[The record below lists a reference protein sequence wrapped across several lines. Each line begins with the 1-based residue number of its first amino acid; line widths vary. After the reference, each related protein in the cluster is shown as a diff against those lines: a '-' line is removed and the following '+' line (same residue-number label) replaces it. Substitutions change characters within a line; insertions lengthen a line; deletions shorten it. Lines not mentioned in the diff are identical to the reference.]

1 MNEFHWTLIQ
11 ELIISG
17 KSKRQSMGVLDMI
30 KNKFSFFLIFTI
42 LLAASS
48 MATAAGNSGF
58 LGDYSMLK
66 ADPDRKGAMIYRKD
80 GVDLGKYNKI
90 AIAPIEIWYDPKTK
104 YKGISPDDLKLL
116 ADSFRELLVKQLEPD
131 YPVVGSAGPD
141 VLWVHMAIVNVSMK
155 KKKRSLLNYTPIG
168 FGLYTLKDIAGA
180 NIKLENAVIE
190 AELLDSV
197 SGERLGAL
205 VDSQKAT
212 AKKGKASWANLEKA
226 LTFYAQRFRARMD
239 AEHGK

>member
-1 MNEFHWTLIQ
+1 
-11 ELIISG
+11 
-17 KSKRQSMGVLDMI
+17 MGVLNMI

-141 VLWVHMAIVNVSMK
+141 VLLVHMAIVNVSMK

-197 SGERLGAL
+197 SGKRLGAL

>member
-1 MNEFHWTLIQ
+1 MF
-11 ELIISG
+11 
-17 KSKRQSMGVLDMI
+17 
-30 KNKFSFFLIFTI
+30 KNKLILFFLST
-42 LLAASS
+42 LLLSASPIV
-48 MATAAGNSGF
+48 TAGGNSGF
-58 LGDYSMLK
+58 LDDYSMLK

-80 GVDLGKYNKI
+80 GADLSKYSKI
-90 AIAPIEIWYDPKTK
+90 VIAPVEIWYDPKTK

-141 VLWVHMAIVNVSMK
+141 VLWVHMAIANVSMK
-155 KKKRSLLNYTPIG
+155 KKKRHLLNYTPIG
-168 FGLYTLKDIAGA
+168 FGLYTLKDVAGA

-212 AKKGKASWANLEKA
+212 AKKGKASWKKLEEA